1 MICPSQFGEKE
12 LSMRKIIVIFLLLLS
27 LILFSAC
34 GGPTKE
40 SEKPDINQQTEISP
54 ATSEDANDTT
64 IVIGR
69 PIKFDG
75 FEFTITELK
84 IVATKDDK
92 QALRITYDWA
102 NTGKDALTPLFCYVL
117 SGVQNDVE
125 FEGGFVSSDDVNY
138 DIGYSKVDSGE
149 KVSGAQDAVP
159 FDDIDVPFRLELKE
173 MYGEIVYSLEI
184 NDLKEYK

>member
-1 MICPSQFGEKE
+1 MK
-12 LSMRKIIVIFLLLLS
+12 KIIIIIVLLLS
-27 LILFSAC
+27 LILVSAC

-40 SEKPDINQQTEISP
+40 SEKPDVNQQTEASP
-54 ATSEDANDTT
+54 APSEDASDTT
-64 IVIGR
+64 IVIGK

-75 FEFTITELK
+75 FEITITELK

-102 NTGKDALTPLFCYVL
+102 TTDKDALTPLFCYVL

-149 KVSGAQDAVP
+149 KVVGVQDAVP
-159 FDDIDVPFRLELKE
+159 FDDINAPFRLELKE
-173 MYGEIVYSLEI
+173 IYGEVVYSLDI

>member
-1 MICPSQFGEKE
+1 MPITFGKKE
-12 LSMRKIIVIFLLLLS
+12 LSMRKIIVISLLLLS
-27 LILFSAC
+27 LILVSAC
-34 GGPTKE
+34 GGQTKE
-40 SEKPDINQQTEISP
+40 SEKPDVKQQTELSP
-54 ATSEDANDTT
+54 APSEDASDTT
-64 IVIGR
+64 IVIGK

-84 IVATKDDK
+84 IVDTKDNK

-102 NTGKDALTPLFCYVL
+102 NTGKDALTPLFCYIL

-149 KVSGAQDAVP
+149 KVVGAQDAVP
-159 FDDIDVPFRLELKE
+159 FDDIDAPFRLELKE
-173 MYGEIVYSLEI
+173 MYGEVVYSLEI
-184 NDLKEYK
+184 NDLKEYE